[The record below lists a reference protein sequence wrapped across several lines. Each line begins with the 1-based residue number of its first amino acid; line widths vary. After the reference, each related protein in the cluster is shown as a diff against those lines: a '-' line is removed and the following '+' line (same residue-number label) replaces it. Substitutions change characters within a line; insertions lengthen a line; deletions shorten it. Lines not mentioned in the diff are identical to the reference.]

1 MPDPA
6 DAMKQIDGLPTS
18 LGQPPQILAAV
29 TVETAQQPS
38 AASQPE
44 PPSLQQPVTDQ
55 QPSAAPQ
62 PEAHDQQQSGQ
73 QTLDAELMPGARPQL
88 GTDTEF
94 GLPLNHAEALHIL
107 FPADFPPASS
117 ANPC

>member
-18 LGQPPQILAAV
+18 LGQPPQTLAAV
-29 TVETAQQPS
+29 TTMNAQQPS

-44 PPSLQQPVTDQ
+44 PPSPRRPVTDQ

-62 PEAHDQQQSGQ
+62 PEVCDQQQSGQ
-73 QTLDAELMPGARPQL
+73 RTLDAVLMPGARPQL
-88 GTDTEF
+88 ETDTEF

>member
-18 LGQPPQILAAV
+18 LGQPPQTLAAV
-29 TVETAQQPS
+29 TTMNAQQPS

-44 PPSLQQPVTDQ
+44 PPSPRQPVTDQ
-55 QPSAAPQ
+55 QLSAAPQ
-62 PEAHDQQQSGQ
+62 PEARDQQRSGK
-73 QTLDAELMPGARPQL
+73 QTLEEDPMPGDRPQQ
-88 GTDTEF
+88 GEDTEF
-94 GLPLNHAEALHIL
+94 GLPLSHAEALHIL